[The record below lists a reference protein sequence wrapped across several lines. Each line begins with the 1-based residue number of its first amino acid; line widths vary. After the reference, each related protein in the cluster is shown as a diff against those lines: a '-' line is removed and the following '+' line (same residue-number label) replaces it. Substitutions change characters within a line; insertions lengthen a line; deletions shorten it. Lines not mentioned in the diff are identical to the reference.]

1 VARAVWTEGL
11 EGPFILPTELG
22 RKTTL
27 PIHLPLLPLAPP
39 VKPTGLRIKRKPQ
52 ISKFRPKDRKRFRP
66 RARVTESSVNEVPDD
81 KEEEEDHDAEAKI
94 DSKEKLHTREP
105 ASKLNKKSKKVHSS
119 RFSAFGRRP
128 KPGVVGSDRRREDLG
143 AKSEEEKLEDRETT
157 IPQRQPTTLQ
167 VSATTLSP
175 LKLED
180 FFGTPEPVAPRELLP
195 TREPQALRS
204 EHDRLPGPLLAP
216 RIPLALGNDLGS
228 SESLLDAVRTQTSAL
243 TGAQALGVTREVTKQ
258 GRREHARQLPLGPI
272 QPDLVD
278 RFPPAQEETRVRGRQ
293 ASRQGGTASRQ
304 TSRRAGA
311 PAPRQE
317 EEDSYFEKEAEEE
330 LVRRNQVAATVPKR
344 RKEIKLTGQRKMK
357 KKAHSKHGKHGSK
370 RGRVANIHSY
380 RVTNE
385 DGSITWGYEN
395 EDGSFKEET
404 IGVDCVTH
412 GKYGYI
418 DPTGEVREYS
428 YTSGNRC
435 DPDTRKQIAE
445 DRSGGGGSRGANG
458 HGFYDYKRGKFVMAD
473 GRRVT
478 VVVNQQN
485 KARGRRY

>member
-1 VARAVWTEGL
+1 M
-11 EGPFILPTELG
+11 
-22 RKTTL
+22 
-27 PIHLPLLPLAPP
+27 
-39 VKPTGLRIKRKPQ
+39 VKPTGVRIKRKPQ

-66 RARVTESSVNEVPDD
+66 RGRVTESSVTKVPGDD
-81 KEEEEDHDAEAKI
+81 DKKKEEEEKEENRI
-94 DSKEKLHTREP
+94 KEKNIDPTAKLVR
-105 ASKLNKKSKKVHSS
+105 SKLSNHLAANKIKSRERKVQT

-128 KPGVVGSDRRREDLG
+128 KPGVVGLEGRQ
-143 AKSEEEKLEDRETT
+143 EEVKEELVVKKRQEVEKVVGDWEKDTT
-157 IPQRQPTTLQ
+157 LPHRQPTTVQ
-167 VSATTLSP
+167 ASATTLSP

-180 FFGTPEPVAPRELLP
+180 FFGTPEPILP
-195 TREPQALRS
+195 TLKPEAPQ
-204 EHDRLPGPLLAP
+204 EDRHQGPLLAP

-228 SESLLDAVRTQTSAL
+228 AESLLDAVRTQTSAL
-243 TGAQALGVTREVTKQ
+243 TGAQALGVTREVTKA
-258 GRREHARQLPLGPI
+258 GRREHARQLFVGPVEPVVSLLEKLP
-272 QPDLVD
+272 QPEVES
-278 RFPPAQEETRVRGRQ
+278 RSRGRQ
-293 ASRQGGTASRQ
+293 ASRQGATASRQ
-304 TSRRAGA
+304 TGGRA
-311 PAPRQE
+311 PAPRRGE
-317 EEDSYFEKEAEEE
+317 ETYFERKEEEEE
-330 LVRRNQVAATVPKR
+330 LVRRNEVVASVPKR
-344 RKEIKLTGQRKMK
+344 RKEIKLTGQRAVKKKK
-357 KKAHSKHGKHGSK
+357 KKANSKHASK

-395 EDGSFKEET
+395 ADGSFKEET

-418 DPTGEVREYS
+418 DPNGEVREYS

-445 DRSGGGGSRGANG
+445 DRSGGGGSSSRGANG

>member
-1 VARAVWTEGL
+1 MG
-11 EGPFILPTELG
+11 
-22 RKTTL
+22 
-27 PIHLPLLPLAPP
+27 
-39 VKPTGLRIKRKPQ
+39 KRKPQ

-66 RARVTESSVNEVPDD
+66 RARVTESSVNEVHDD
-81 KEEEEDHDAEAKI
+81 EEEKADEISKI
-94 DSKEKLHTREP
+94 DLKEKFQKREP
-105 ASKLNKKSKKVHSS
+105 SSKVTKKSKKVHTSS

-128 KPGVVGSDRRREDLG
+128 KPGVVGSDRRREDVG
-143 AKSEEEKLEDRETT
+143 AKKIEEEKLEERETT
-157 IPQRQPTTLQ
+157 LPQRLPTTLQ

-180 FFGTPEPVAPRELLP
+180 FFGTPEPVAPRGLLP
-195 TREPQALRS
+195 TREPQPVRPEL
-204 EHDRLPGPLLAP
+204 DRLPGPLLAP

-228 SESLLDAVRTQTSAL
+228 SESLLDAVRIQTSAL
-243 TGAQALGVTREVTKQ
+243 TGAQALGVTREVTRQ
-258 GRREHARQLPLGPI
+258 GRREQHARQLPLGPL
-272 QPDLVD
+272 QPGLVD

-304 TSRRAGA
+304 TSRRASA

-317 EEDSYFEKEAEEE
+317 DEDVYFEREAEEE
-330 LVRRNQVAATVPKR
+330 LVRRNQVATVPKR

-357 KKAHSKHGKHGSK
+357 KKAHGKHGKRGSK

-385 DGSITWGYEN
+385 DGSITWGYSN

-445 DRSGGGGSRGANG
+445 DRSGGGGGASRGANG